1 LTWRRLRADSRH
13 LAPGTWQLAS
23 DLALRLVVVPGRV
36 VVVCIGTAG
45 LVVLLG
51 GGEAFWL
58 CLPTALLLAAPAR
71 GMREALV
78 CAAFAVLAAAL
89 PSLASAS
96 LGPRPQLPLAIVVVG
111 SSVAILQRVT
121 GRLEGERESY
131 RGAALSDPL
140 TGLANRRAL
149 AERIR
154 YEVARH
160 SRQEHSFAVLALDL
174 DGFKGVNDRFGHD
187 AGDEILKDVAAA
199 LQDAVREQDT
209 VARLGGDEF
218 CVLAPET
225 GRAGSEQLAARI
237 EQELAKVTTGVRGL
251 SASVGTAVF
260 PEDGRNAPAVL
271 TAADERQIDA
281 KRRVH
286 ARSRR
291 AA

>member
-1 LTWRRLRADSRH
+1 M
-13 LAPGTWQLAS
+13 
-23 DLALRLVVVPGRV
+23 
-36 VVVCIGTAG
+36 GTAG
-45 LVVLLG
+45 LVALLG

-71 GMREALV
+71 RVRDATLG
-78 CAAFAVLAAAL
+78 AAFAVAGALA

-96 LGPRPQLPLAIVVVG
+96 LGPRPPLGVAVVVVG
-111 SSVAILQRVT
+111 ASVAIMQAVIR
-121 GRLEGERESY
+121 RLEGERDSY
-131 RGAALSDPL
+131 RGAAMSDPL

-149 AERIR
+149 SERIR

-160 SRQEHSFAVLALDL
+160 ARQEHSFAVLALDL

-187 AGDEILKDVAAA
+187 AGDELLREVAAA
-199 LQDAVREQDT
+199 LQEAVREQDT

-218 CVLAPET
+218 CVLGPET
-225 GRAGSEQLAARI
+225 SRAGGEQLADRI
-237 EQELAKVTTGVRGL
+237 SESLSRVTTAVRGL
-251 SASVGTAVF
+251 SASIGVAVF
-260 PEDGRNAPAVL
+260 PEDGRNAQAVL
-271 TAADERQIDA
+271 TAADQRQIDA